1 MLQILFY
8 QVSTSKEKD
17 EDLEAEMRK
26 QYLEQKRNKK
36 LEKIV
41 EMHDKTKRS
50 ESLLKIH
57 QIEMKNKVILHFILF
72 CPLS

>member
-1 MLQILFY
+1 M
-8 QVSTSKEKD
+8 STSKEKD
-17 EDLEAEMRK
+17 EDLESEMRK

-57 QIEMKNKVILHFILF
+57 QIEMQNKVILHFILF